1 MADSDSDDVCMMNDF
16 DDEESDDF
24 YESSDNEEN
33 VKPKKKTTVAMTK
46 AAPKKSNAK
55 STAPKKTTGKV
66 VAKIAATT
74 SKIDRVLA
82 PKENTSSNGPTTNA
96 AKSIDHREK
105 TVEEKYQKK
114 SQIEHILLRPDTYS
128 TYKAPY
134 R

>member
-1 MADSDSDDVCMMNDF
+1 MMNDF

-33 VKPKKKTTVAMTK
+33 VKPKTKT
-46 AAPKKSNAK
+46 APKKSNAK
-55 STAPKKTTGKV
+55 STAPKKTTGKA

-82 PKENTSSNGPTTNA
+82 PKENTSSNGSTTNA
-96 AKSIDHREK
+96 TKSIDHREK